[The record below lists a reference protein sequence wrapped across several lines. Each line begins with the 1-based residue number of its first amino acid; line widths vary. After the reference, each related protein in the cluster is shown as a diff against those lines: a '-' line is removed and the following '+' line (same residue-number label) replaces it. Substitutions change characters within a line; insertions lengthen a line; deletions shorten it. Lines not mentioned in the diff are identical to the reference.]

1 MLQIII
7 LAKYTTLTPQS
18 IAPVNLF
25 LRIMFLAPLHFPEV
39 KVYLGPE
46 GELKVNGKK
55 KTPPY
60 AKIWPGS
67 AEEMTI
73 TKAGESV
80 SFLSSTKIIK
90 ARINDEI

>member
-1 MLQIII
+1 ML
-7 LAKYTTLTPQS
+7 LAS
-18 IAPVNLF
+18 
-25 LRIMFLAPLHFPEV
+25 LHFPEV

-46 GELKVNGKK
+46 GELKVNGIK

-80 SFLSSTKIIK
+80 SFLV
-90 ARINDEI
+90 NLEIQMH

>member
-1 MLQIII
+1 M
-7 LAKYTTLTPQS
+7 
-18 IAPVNLF
+18 V
-25 LRIMFLAPLHFPEV
+25 LAPLHFPEV

-80 SFLSSTKIIK
+80 SFLSSTKSIK
-90 ARINDEI
+90 ARITDEILCFYSCSKVNTLHWSTPP